1 MNGKRDKILAI
12 LLLLVCSAISQARIK
27 LVALPERAATVI
39 RLDNPRATLIEE
51 ERVLTL
57 QEGVNKVDF
66 SWKGV
71 SIDADSIRLRPIG
84 HPDPPPQL
92 SAKAEAGGA
101 GKVTLLSVS
110 YPPGEAALVWDISS
124 DSDYA
129 ETVRISYLLSNIDRL
144 ITYKAIADKPETYV
158 DLKSFLVLRN
168 FSGEDFD
175 RARVLLDYG
184 EAFEQG
190 IDHEE
195 TKRMLFLK
203 ADKVPITKVWT
214 FDAAKL
220 PWDPEKLPAPASPDA
235 SRGGGENRN
244 VGIPVSYRI
253 VNNANSKL
261 GEFALW
267 GGKARL
273 FQDDGHDSTI
283 FLGEDVTGLVPVGE
297 KMELYIG
304 DSRDIVVTQR
314 KMTDAQINIRRNNKD
329 KIILYDTDEVIT
341 ARIENFKDSPAIL
354 TVIQHIP
361 GQPAATV
368 RQHGEW
374 DMEKCNM
381 KYKKKDANTLEFEIE
396 LPARTEE
403 GPAVK
408 ELKMHYHRRNVR
420 P

>member
-1 MNGKRDKILAI
+1 MNGKRTKLMVILM
-12 LLLLVCSAISQARIK
+12 LLVCVGIAQARIK

-39 RLDNPRATLIEE
+39 RLDNPQWTLIEE

-57 QEGVNKVDF
+57 QKGLNKVDF

-71 SIDADSIRLRPIG
+71 SIDADSIRLRALD
-84 HPDPPPQL
+84 HSD
-92 SAKAEAGGA
+92 
-101 GKVTLLSVS
+101 KVTLLNVS
-110 YPPGEAALVWDISS
+110 YPPNEAALVWEISS

-129 ETVRISYLLSNIDRL
+129 ETVRISYLLRNIDRL
-144 ITYKAIADKPETYV
+144 ITYKAIADKAETQV
-158 DLKSFLVLRN
+158 SLKSYLVLRN

-175 RARVLLDYG
+175 KARVLLDYG

-203 ADKVPITKVWT
+203 APKVPITKIWT

-220 PWDPEKLPAPASPDA
+220 PWDPEKL
-235 SRGGGENRN
+235 ENKN

-253 VNNANSKL
+253 VNDTKSGL

-273 FQDDGHDSTI
+273 FQDDGHESTI
-283 FLGEDVTGLVPVGE
+283 FLGEDVTGMVPVGE
-297 KMELYIG
+297 KTELYIG

-314 KMTDAQINIRRNNKD
+314 KMKDERINLQRNND
-329 KIILYDTDEVIT
+329 NRVVLYDTDELIT
-341 ARIENFKDSPAIL
+341 AKIENFKDGEAVL
-354 TVIQHIP
+354 TMIQHIP
-361 GQPAATV
+361 GQ
-368 RQHGEW
+368 W

-381 KYKKKDANTLEFEIE
+381 KYKRKNAGTLEFEIK
-396 LPARTEE
+396 LPARTED

-408 ELKMHYHRRNVR
+408 ELTMHYHRRNVR

>member
-1 MNGKRDKILAI
+1 MNSKRMKVMAI
-12 LLLLVCSAISQARIK
+12 LVLLACVGIAQARIK
-27 LVALPERAATVI
+27 LVALPERTATVI
-39 RLDNPRATLIEE
+39 RLDNPQWTLIEE

-57 QEGVNKVDF
+57 QKGLNKVDF

-71 SIDADSIRLRPIG
+71 SIDADSIRLRTLD
-84 HPDPPPQL
+84 HP
-92 SAKAEAGGA
+92 E
-101 GKVTLLSVS
+101 KVTLLNVS
-110 YPPGEAALVWDISS
+110 YPPNEAALVWEISS

-129 ETVRISYLLSNIDRL
+129 ETVRISYLLRNIDRL
-144 ITYKAIADKPETYV
+144 ITYKAIADKAETMV
-158 DLKSFLVLRN
+158 NLKSYLVLRN

-175 RARVLLDYG
+175 KARVLLDYG

-203 ADKVPITKVWT
+203 APKVLITKIWT

-220 PWDPEKLPAPASPDA
+220 PWDPEKL
-235 SRGGGENRN
+235 ENKN

-253 VNNANSKL
+253 VNDAKSGL

-273 FQDDGHDSTI
+273 FQDDGHESTI

-297 KMELYIG
+297 KTELYIG

-314 KMTDAQINIRRNNKD
+314 KMRDNRINLQKNNKNSVV
-329 KIILYDTDEVIT
+329 LYDTDELIT
-341 ARIENFKDSPAIL
+341 AKIENFKDGPAVL
-354 TVIQHIP
+354 TMIQHIP
-361 GQPAATV
+361 GQ
-368 RQHGEW
+368 W

-381 KYKKKDANTLEFEIE
+381 KYKRKNASTLEFEIK
-396 LPARTEE
+396 LPARTED

-408 ELKMHYHRRNVR
+408 ELSIHYHRRNVR
-420 P
+420 Q